1 MFAVIE
7 LGGRQF
13 PVEKGTRVQCEKLE
27 LAPNATFTIDK
38 VLMVKNGEKIQVGQT
53 YLKGVEVK
61 DKVIYHDRGK
71 KVIGIKYKNKNNY
84 RRKYGQ
90 RQAYT
95 TVLIDSIIG

>member
-38 VLMVKNGEKIQVGQT
+38 VLMVKTGEKIQVGQP

-61 DKVIYHDRGK
+61 AKVLSHARGK
-71 KVIGIKYKNKNNY
+71 KVIGLKYKNKTNY
-84 RRKYGQ
+84 RRKYGH

-95 TVLIDSIIG
+95 TVQIDSIIG